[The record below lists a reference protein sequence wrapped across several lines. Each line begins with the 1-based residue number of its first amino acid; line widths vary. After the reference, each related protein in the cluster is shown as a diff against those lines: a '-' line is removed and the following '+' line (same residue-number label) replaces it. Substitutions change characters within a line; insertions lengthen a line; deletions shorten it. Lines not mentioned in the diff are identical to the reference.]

1 MITEYNENLKDKNN
15 ERLYEYWKK
24 TQDEKTAKQLI
35 ERNETRE
42 NFDSVEQFKDC
53 AGKAE
58 QYLEYLLQHGKKY
71 FVFILSTKKE
81 YYGKYLGSTYC
92 HNPDDVYKVFSKFGK
107 CNTKVVDNSYLYAE
121 IIL

>member
-42 NFDSVEQFKDC
+42 NFDSVET
-53 AGKAE
+53 
-58 QYLEYLLQHGKKY
+58 
-71 FVFILSTKKE
+71 V
-81 YYGKYLGSTYC
+81 
-92 HNPDDVYKVFSKFGK
+92 
-107 CNTKVVDNSYLYAE
+107 
-121 IIL
+121 